1 MPPSKKS
8 IKTDNRYCSGHIQLC
23 EDIAVIKNTVMNL
36 DKRINGSM
44 DTIAKH
50 IEESNKFR
58 GMIIKNDERIKSIK
72 GTKALVVTVL
82 VTVLLS
88 YPAIIFWG
96 GKYIR
101 QVEVNSGKLN
111 TIDNLYKLK

>member
-44 DTIAKH
+44 DTIANH

-82 VTVLLS
+82 ITILLS
-88 YPAIIFWG
+88 SSVTIFWS

-101 QVEVNSGKLN
+101 QLEINSGKINVLEDLHR
-111 TIDNLYKLK
+111 IK